1 MLTKPIRITTREYAR
16 RGMKI
21 TPDIK
26 GNKLHIGCG
35 YILFKDFINID
46 IAGEPLKPD
55 MIVNIENGLPF
66 PDNYFSHIFSSHVL
80 EHVKPDKFHF
90 VLEEIYRVAKPNCI
104 LELHLP
110 YDRISMRTALDHYR
124 TFNWKS
130 FENCEAGNRRNYYIN
145 FKVKRLNKMPNKF
158 IRVLS
163 QFFPMFF
170 TDVYFKF
177 RIIK

>member
-1 MLTKPIRITTREYAR
+1 MTEYEKQA
-16 RGMKI
+16 KQFLKE
-21 TPDIK
+21 TNTEFKAKFIK
-26 GNKLHIGCG
+26 
-35 YILFKDFINID
+35 YD
-46 IAGEPLKPD
+46 
-55 MIVNIENGLPF
+55 
-66 PDNYFSHIFSSHVL
+66 
-80 EHVKPDKFHF
+80 FHF